1 LDHAR
6 ENDID
11 IHGDAW
17 LKKMVYFVWRVQD
30 IVMNA
35 VKEQQGFVKQFC
47 TAAKAKVKTLL
58 LHNAFMDIMKTINKF
73 GPNLTIRDSQQP
85 VAVAVS
91 AGHFNTILEVML
103 EHYCEYLELVVRGQ
117 KQHLP
122 LTYKPDEAG
131 KPTDARDTTLKI
143 QSNGPVTMDH
153 GDFPE
158 GTTVDLFAL
167 YKNFM
172 LFEIV
177 NELVTKEEPLY
188 FNPPN
193 LASLIAKPNS
203 KKRSTSD
210 SKGNATKKYRF
221 HFGSFTNFLQ
231 GTDSEDLQGVVDNL
245 VSLAQSEK
253 LYIKSI
259 TARR

>member
-1 LDHAR
+1 
-6 ENDID
+6 
-11 IHGDAW
+11 
-17 LKKMVYFVWRVQD
+17 
-30 IVMNA
+30 
-35 VKEQQGFVKQFC
+35 
-47 TAAKAKVKTLL
+47 
-58 LHNAFMDIMKTINKF
+58 MDIMKTINKF
-73 GPNLTIRDSQQP
+73 GPNPTICDSQQP

-91 AGHFNTILEVML
+91 TGHFNTILEVML
-103 EHYCEYLELVVRGQ
+103 EYYCKYLELVVRGQ
-117 KQHLP
+117 KQHLAP
-122 LTYKPDEAG
+122 TYKPDKAG

-143 QSNGPVTMDH
+143 QSNDPVTVDH

-158 GTTVDLFAL
+158 GTTVNLFAL

-188 FNPPN
+188 FNLPN

-203 KKRSTSD
+203 KKRGTSD
-210 SKGNATKKYRF
+210 SKGNTTKIHRF
-221 HFGSFTNFLQ
+221 HFGSFAGFLQ
-231 GTDSEDLQGVVDNL
+231 GTDSKDLRGVVDDL

-259 TARR
+259 TENELEGVPTAAEYMLDKNDYKAAEEE